1 MPAEFGCGSLPQRV
15 CYGCVIDLPS
25 APPSV
30 AGRTC
35 EEHGDSSCQLCQTPF
50 HGLRR
55 RHHCRACGRA
65 MCGSCGAN
73 YRPLPALGHTTPVRV
88 CSLCATAAAS
98 KQRSPSPAT
107 LPPTDRDAL
116 LPEATVFPP
125 ALLPPPVSGVPDG
138 RQPYAQGEQL
148 TYPIQMG
155 FRPLHPAR
163 MPTHR
168 CEALLSWGVTLS
180 RRYSDF
186 AWLHAQLCSHWPHQI
201 LPRFPG
207 ALLRLPRPDEDS
219 PAVDEGALARRQAAL
234 QVYLRALLHLKQ
246 LKTSTLLKQ
255 FLCPGAFYS
264 AARQVGH
271 APRPS
276 SYLELA

>member
-1 MPAEFGCGSLPQRV
+1 
-15 CYGCVIDLPS
+15 
-25 APPSV
+25 
-30 AGRTC
+30 
-35 EEHGDSSCQLCQTPF
+35 
-50 HGLRR
+50 
-55 RHHCRACGRA
+55 
-65 MCGSCGAN
+65 
-73 YRPLPALGHTTPVRV
+73 
-88 CSLCATAAAS
+88 
-98 KQRSPSPAT
+98 
-107 LPPTDRDAL
+107 
-116 LPEATVFPP
+116 
-125 ALLPPPVSGVPDG
+125 
-138 RQPYAQGEQL
+138 
-148 TYPIQMG
+148 MG
-155 FRPLHPAR
+155 FRPAGEGCSASR
-163 MPTHR
+163 R
-168 CEALLSWGVTLS
+168 EALRWWGVTVS

-219 PAVDEGALARRQAAL
+219 PADDEGALARRQAAL

-276 SYLELA
+276 SYPELA